1 MTGATGFVVLPAVD
15 VAAGRAVRPT
25 SGGRAGARPS
35 EDPVELALR
44 YQRAG
49 ADWIHLV
56 DLDAAFGR
64 GSNSELLANVVRR
77 LEVSV
82 QLSGGIR
89 DEEALGAAMRTG
101 AARVVLG
108 TTGVADRRW
117 LSSAIDRYGDRVAV
131 ALDVRGDRLAPRG
144 WPAPGGALLE
154 AVEALDADGAS
165 RYVVTDVTRDGTLA
179 GPDLALLRRL
189 GAVTD
194 RAIVAS
200 GGVGS
205 LAHLRSLV
213 DLRRV
218 EGAVIGG
225 ALAAGAFEL
234 PDALAVAWE

>member
-1 MTGATGFVVLPAVD
+1 MTVVTGFVILPAVD

-25 SGGRAGARPS
+25 YCDRGGEQPS
-35 EDPVELALR
+35 ADPVELALS

-64 GSNSELLANVVRR
+64 GSNAELLAGVVRR
-77 LEVSV
+77 LDASV

-89 DEEALGAAMRTG
+89 DEEALAAAVRTG

-117 LSSAIDRYGDRVAV
+117 LSSAIDRYGDRVAI
-131 ALDVRGDRLAPRG
+131 ALDVLGDRLAPRG
-144 WPAPGGALLE
+144 WPVPGGQLLE
-154 AVEALDADGAS
+154 AIEVLDAEGAS
-165 RYVVTDVTRDGTLA
+165 RYVVTDVTRDGALT

-194 RAIVAS
+194 RAIIAS

-205 LAHLRSLV
+205 LGHLRSLV
-213 DLRRV
+213 ALRRV
-218 EGAVIGG
+218 EGAVIGR

-234 PDALAVAWE
+234 PDALAVVSK